1 MSVQVSSLTRKYN
14 QQVAVNGISFEIPS
28 GQVVGFLGP
37 NGAGK
42 STTMKMLTGYVAPTS
57 GTAKICGIDV
67 SENPTEVKRRIGYL
81 PEHNPLYLDMY
92 VREYLQFMGRLAGI
106 GRKEL
111 NKQVEAMIDR
121 TGLRP
126 EAQKKIA
133 MLSKGYRQRVGL
145 AQALLHNPDVLILD
159 EPTSGLDPNQVA
171 EIRDII
177 REIGRD
183 RTVMLS
189 THIMQEVEAVCDRVI
204 IINKGNIV
212 ADDTVQNLGRNATE
226 RILFIRFK
234 SAPVLAKINKL
245 AVVSKVEKLTDN
257 ALRISTTNLD
267 QLQEEL
273 FAMAVKDNNIVLEQR
288 EEAPSLEHVFK
299 AYTKK

>member
-212 ADDTVQNLGRNATE
+212 ADDTVQNLGRNTTE